1 MNKKIISLLSI
12 ALILASCGGSSGG
25 SSEELSSSA
34 ASDSSLS
41 QESSISESESLSS
54 EESVSSEQSLS
65 DSSSSS
71 EQIINEFVTNETSF
85 YVPRQTSGGDFVK
98 SEVTTFEYGYYEDN
112 PCFIYMAMDT
122 ALSFFFPDAFTE
134 ETSIH
139 YYTYKTTDGLEIYI
153 DANKETI
160 SIVNFDEVNL
170 FSKEYDVKLGL
181 IDEGHTNQY
190 VRNNGTTYAGGEQVD
205 FDLNKYGLEIIEK
218 DSRPFIPFSV
228 INNLFFINKYYS
240 AVGFNGTA
248 FYLLDLLNGAAGL
261 SGTSN
266 TYMSDYYKGAFR
278 GAKRSKEFIELNYG
292 AFMLQLD
299 TIYGFLDERMTPFN
313 VYLEEHYP
321 EIVEDLHSS
330 SHITYTAAV
339 NRIMEEVIGDG
350 HTNAGNAST
359 VFGTGTVNT
368 PSYTSERS
376 RELENYAYEC
386 YYARYNAF
394 GYNVPYIR
402 YKNNTAIVTFNGFY
416 HEPVTFTKSNI
427 NQYIDNDGFALFYY
441 VFNQLSRKSNID
453 NVIFDITINGG
464 GDTNAL
470 IPMLGFLTRKVETTS
485 YNPLSKLSANLCYE
499 VDTNLDGVYDEN
511 DSYAG
516 KYKYFVLSSG
526 YSFSCANLFAGICKD
541 SGLAKII
548 GHQSGGGAC
557 VVTYTATPDGKPFRI
572 SGLSRKGL
580 KDNPVEHD
588 DYGVVVDAEINNVS
602 DYYNDIYLDELVNK
616 L

>member
-12 ALILASCGGSSGG
+12 ALILASCGGSSGS

-41 QESSISESESLSS
+41 QESSISISESLSS
-54 EESVSSEQSLS
+54 EQSIS

-71 EQIINEFVTNETSF
+71 EQIVNEFVTNETSF
-85 YVPRQTSGGDFVK
+85 YIPRQTSSGDFVK

-112 PCFIYMAMDT
+112 PCFIYMGMDT
-122 ALSFFFPDAFTE
+122 ALSFFFPDAFTV

-139 YYTYKTTDGLEIYI
+139 YYTYKATNGLEIYI

-190 VRNNGTTYAGGEQVD
+190 VRNNGTTYAGGEQVI
-205 FDLNKYGLEIIEK
+205 FYLNRYGLDIIEK

-248 FYLLDLLNGAAGL
+248 FYLLDLLNGVAGL

-313 VYLEEHYP
+313 VYLEDNYP

-359 VFGTGTVNT
+359 AFGTGTVNT

-376 RELENYAYEC
+376 RELNNYATEC
-386 YYARYNAF
+386 FYARYNAF

-402 YKNNTAIVTFNGFY
+402 YKNNTAIVTFDGFY

-441 VFNQLSRKSNID
+441 VFNELSKKSSID

-485 YNPLSKLSANLCYE
+485 YNPLSKFSANLCYE
-499 VDTNLDGVYDEN
+499 VDTNLDGVYDEK
-511 DSYAG
+511 DSYEG

-557 VVTYTATPDGKPFRI
+557 AVTYTATPDGKPFRI
-572 SGLSRKGL
+572 SGLTRKGL
-580 KDNPVEHD
+580 KDNPAEHD
-588 DYGVVVDAEINNVS
+588 DYGVLIDAEINNVS
-602 DYYNDIYLDELVNK
+602 DYYNDTYLDELVNK

>member
-54 EESVSSEQSLS
+54 EESIS

-85 YVPRQTSGGDFVK
+85 YIPRQTSGGDFVK

-190 VRNNGTTYAGGEQVD
+190 VRNNGTTFAGGEQVD
-205 FDLNKYGLEIIEK
+205 FDLNKYGLDIIEK

-248 FYLLDLLNGAAGL
+248 FYLLDLLNGAASL

-299 TIYGFLDERMTPFN
+299 TIYGFLDERMTPFY

-368 PSYTSERS
+368 PSYTSERN

-580 KDNPVEHD
+580 KDNPTEHD
-588 DYGVVVDAEINNVS
+588 DYGVIVDAEINNVS
-602 DYYNDIYLDELVNK
+602 DYYNDTYLDELVNK